1 MRRGFVERNTLET
14 KVKVKINLD
23 GSGKAEI
30 DSGIGFLDHMLTLFT
45 FHSKFDLTVKCR
57 GDLQVD
63 DHHTIEDLAICLG
76 QSFKDALGEKIGI
89 KRYSTV
95 YIPMDESL
103 AYTSVDISNRPY
115 LVFNVNFKSE
125 RIGSMS
131 TQMFKEFF
139 SAFVNESRITL
150 HINLIYGEN
159 DHHKIEAV
167 FKSFARALREGS
179 EVVSGDISSS
189 KGVLWWI

>member
-1 MRRGFVERNTLET
+1 
-14 KVKVKINLD
+14 
-23 GSGKAEI
+23 
-30 DSGIGFLDHMLTLFT
+30 MLTLFT

-63 DHHTIEDLAICLG
+63 DHHTIEDLGICLG

-103 AYTSVDISNRPY
+103 AYTSLDISNRPY

-125 RIGSMS
+125 RIGNMS

-139 SAFVNESRITL
+139 RAFVNESRITL

-179 EVVSGDISSS
+179 EVVSGHISSS
-189 KGVLWWI
+189 KGVL

>member
-30 DSGIGFLDHMLTLFT
+30 DTGIGFLDHMLTLFT
-45 FHSKFDLTVKCR
+45 FHSKFDVTVKCR

-63 DHHTIEDLAICLG
+63 DHHTIEDLGICLG

-103 AYTSVDISNRPY
+103 AYTSLDISNRPY

-125 RIGSMS
+125 RIGNMS

-139 SAFVNESRITL
+139 RAFVNESRITL

-189 KGVLWWI
+189 KGVL

>member
-14 KVKVKINLD
+14 KVEVKINLD

-30 DSGIGFLDHMLTLFT
+30 DTGIGFLDHMLTLFT
-45 FHSKFDLTVKCR
+45 FHSKFDVTIKCR
-57 GDLQVD
+57 GDLHVD
-63 DHHTIEDLAICLG
+63 DHHTIEDLGICLG

-103 AYTSVDISNRPY
+103 AYTSLDISNRPY

-125 RIGSMS
+125 RIGNMS

-139 SAFVNESRITL
+139 RAFVNESRITL
-150 HINLIYGEN
+150 HINLLYGEN

-179 EVVSGDISSS
+179 EVVSGHISSS
-189 KGVLWWI
+189 KGVL

>member
-1 MRRGFVERNTLET
+1 MRKGFVERNTLET
-14 KVKVKINLD
+14 KVEVKINLD

-30 DSGIGFLDHMLTLFT
+30 DTGIGFLDHMLTLFT
-45 FHSKFDLTVKCR
+45 FHSKFDVTVKCR

-63 DHHTIEDLAICLG
+63 DHHTIEDLGICLG

-95 YIPMDESL
+95 YLAMDESL
-103 AYTSVDISNRPY
+103 AYTSLDISNRPY

-125 RIGSMS
+125 RIGNMS

-139 SAFVNESRITL
+139 RAFVNESRITL

-189 KGVLWWI
+189 KGVL

>member
-14 KVKVKINLD
+14 KVEVKINLD

-30 DSGIGFLDHMLTLFT
+30 DTGIGFLDHMLTLFT
-45 FHSKFDLTVKCR
+45 FHSKFDVTVKCR

-63 DHHTIEDLAICLG
+63 DHHTIEDLGICLG

-89 KRYSTV
+89 RRYSTV

-103 AYTSVDISNRPY
+103 AYTSLDISNRPY

-125 RIGSMS
+125 RIGNMS

-139 SAFVNESRITL
+139 RAFVNESRITL

-179 EVVSGDISSS
+179 EVVSGHISSS
-189 KGVLWWI
+189 KGVL

>member
-14 KVKVKINLD
+14 KVEVKINLD

-30 DSGIGFLDHMLTLFT
+30 DTGIGFLDHMLTLFT

-63 DHHTIEDLAICLG
+63 DHHTIEDLGICLG

-89 KRYSTV
+89 RRYSTV

-103 AYTSVDISNRPY
+103 AYTSLDISNRPY

-125 RIGSMS
+125 RIGNMS

-139 SAFVNESRITL
+139 RAFVNESRITL

-179 EVVSGDISSS
+179 EVVSGHISSS
-189 KGVLWWI
+189 KGVL

>member
-14 KVKVKINLD
+14 KVEVKINLD

-30 DSGIGFLDHMLTLFT
+30 DTGIGFLDHMLTLFT
-45 FHSKFDLTVKCR
+45 FHSKFDVTVKCR

-63 DHHTIEDLAICLG
+63 DHHTIEDLGICLG

-103 AYTSVDISNRPY
+103 AYTSLDISNRPY

-125 RIGSMS
+125 RIGNMS

-139 SAFVNESRITL
+139 RAFVNESRITL

-179 EVVSGDISSS
+179 EVVSGHISSS
-189 KGVLWWI
+189 KGVL

>member
-14 KVKVKINLD
+14 KVEVKINLD

-30 DSGIGFLDHMLTLFT
+30 DTGIGFLDHMLTLFT

-63 DHHTIEDLAICLG
+63 DHHTIEDLGICLG

-103 AYTSVDISNRPY
+103 AYTSLDISNRPY

-125 RIGSMS
+125 RIGNMS

-139 SAFVNESRITL
+139 RAFVNESRITL

-189 KGVLWWI
+189 KGVL

>member
-14 KVKVKINLD
+14 KVEVKINLD

-30 DSGIGFLDHMLTLFT
+30 DTGIGFLDHMLTLFT

-63 DHHTIEDLAICLG
+63 DHHTIEDLGICLG

-103 AYTSVDISNRPY
+103 AYTSLDISNRPY

-125 RIGSMS
+125 RIGNMS

-139 SAFVNESRITL
+139 RAFVNESRITL

-167 FKSFARALREGS
+167 FKSFARALKEGS
-179 EVVSGDISSS
+179 EVVSEDISSS
-189 KGVLWWI
+189 KGVL

>member
-30 DSGIGFLDHMLTLFT
+30 DTGIGFLDHMLTLFT

-63 DHHTIEDLAICLG
+63 DHHTIEDLGICLG

-103 AYTSVDISNRPY
+103 AYTSLDISNRPY
-115 LVFNVNFKSE
+115 LVFNVNFKGE
-125 RIGSMS
+125 KIGSMS

-139 SAFVNESRITL
+139 RAFVNESRITL

-179 EVVSGDISSS
+179 EVVSGHISSS
-189 KGVLWWI
+189 KGVL

>member
-30 DSGIGFLDHMLTLFT
+30 DTGIGFLDHMLTLFT
-45 FHSKFDLTVKCR
+45 FHSKFDVTVKCR
-57 GDLQVD
+57 GDLHVD
-63 DHHTIEDLAICLG
+63 DHHTIEDLGICLG

-103 AYTSVDISNRPY
+103 AYTSLDISNRPY

-125 RIGSMS
+125 RIGNMS

-139 SAFVNESRITL
+139 RAFVNESRITL

-189 KGVLWWI
+189 KGVL

>member
-30 DSGIGFLDHMLTLFT
+30 DTGIGFLDHMLTLFT

-63 DHHTIEDLAICLG
+63 DHHTIEDLGICLG

-103 AYTSVDISNRPY
+103 AYTSLDISNRPY

-125 RIGSMS
+125 KIGNMS

-139 SAFVNESRITL
+139 RAFVNESRITL
-150 HINLIYGEN
+150 HINLFYGEN

-189 KGVLWWI
+189 KGVL